1 MKEIDPPIDAVR
13 EARHR
18 ISASVQHDPFR
29 LVEHYIK
36 LQERHRDR
44 IVSVV
49 RDEQQ
54 KGDDA
59 ASSR

>member
-1 MKEIDPPIDAVR
+1 MNDNDPAIDAVR

-18 ISASVQHDPFR
+18 ISASVQHDPYR

-44 IVSVV
+44 IVSTV
-49 RDEQQ
+49 RNEPE
-54 KGDDA
+54 KADDA
-59 ASSR
+59 A